1 MARGRL
7 TNRNANA
14 VLDEHKGQIQEML
27 SALKSTEGK
36 SPEQIAEDEN
46 LYRVMVDA
54 DDLARISGL
63 SDFYRIV
70 PSAKPEVRNGGSMNV
85 KLENEREA
93 QRQLAINSNITNT
106 VEVNGETYVIEDYLR
121 GNRVVDETTPALVL
135 QEKQRLYPEGIN
147 LVKIPQ
153 AKSKTEASLLAL
165 GMNAV
170 QPRTITDS
178 AITPAPVMDLSYD
191 SRKMPEGLKDALNR
205 QHLLVKRSPLHLLR
219 DAGSHGDSEGR
230 TLAGTRELIQSTMI
244 GDMIRGF
251 NPVTGTLYGPAF
263 MENGRLVRDQLQ
275 GGHVRESNLNPAIRH
290 DPANIIGELSQEN
303 TAKASRGKEG
313 GPEFTD
319 EQALFNTVAETLE
332 GGQSLDNFKRN
343 MRAIAETNMS
353 LESKIDSIL
362 SKVEQIE
369 AMKPSTRRTKKGQS
383 DWSSLL

>member
-1 MARGRL
+1 MPRGRL

-63 SDFYRIV
+63 NDFYRIV
-70 PSAKPEVRNGGSMNV
+70 PSAKPEVRSGGSMNV

-93 QRQLAINSNITNT
+93 QRQLAINSNINNT

-178 AITPAPVMDLSYD
+178 TISPAPVMDLSYE
-191 SRKMPEGLKDALNR
+191 SRQMPEGLEEALNR

-230 TLAGTRELIQSTMI
+230 TLAGTRAQIQSAMI

-251 NPVTGTLYGPAF
+251 NPITGTLYGPAF

-319 EQALFNTVAETLE
+319 EQALFNTVAEALE
-332 GGQSLDNFKRN
+332 GGQNLDNFKRN
-343 MRAIAETNMS
+343 MRAIAETDMS
-353 LESKIDSIL
+353 LQNKVDTIL

-369 AMKPSTRRTKKGQS
+369 AMKASTRRTKKGQS

>member
-36 SPEQIAEDEN
+36 SAEKIAEDQN

-63 SDFYRIV
+63 NDFYRIV
-70 PSAKPEVRNGGSMNV
+70 PSAKPEVRSGGSMNV

-93 QRQLAINSNITNT
+93 QRKLAINSNITNT

-121 GNRVVDETTPALVL
+121 GNREVDETTPASVL

-147 LVKIPQ
+147 LEKIPQ
-153 AKSKTEASLLAL
+153 AKSKTESSLFAL

-170 QPRTITDS
+170 EPRTITPN
-178 AITPAPVMDLSYD
+178 AITPAPVTDLSYE
-191 SRKMPEGLKDALNR
+191 SRQMSEGIETALNN
-205 QHLLVKRSPLHLLR
+205 QHLLVSRSPLHLLR

-230 TLAGTRELIQSTMI
+230 TLAGTRPLIQSVMI
-244 GDMIRGF
+244 GDMIRGT
-251 NPVTGTLYGPAF
+251 NPVTGMPYGPAF

-319 EQALFNTVAETLE
+319 DQALFNTVAEALE
-332 GGQSLDNFKRN
+332 GGQNLDNFKLN
-343 MRAIAETNMS
+343 MRAVAEADIS
-353 LESKIDSIL
+353 LENKINTIL
-362 SKVEQIE
+362 SKVDQIE
-369 AMKPSTRRTKKGQS
+369 AMKASTRRTKKGQS